1 MARVGQARASRRNN
15 SMKIEA
21 AVFRKVHE
29 PLTIETVE
37 IDEPWGHEVLV
48 RTVATG
54 VCHSDLHVVDGLGRF
69 PLDRPIVLG
78 HEGSGIVEAVGD
90 EVTSLQPG
98 DHVVACLSG
107 FCGSCAQ
114 CLSGHPNLCTG
125 GIVTRTEGGPPRL
138 SQRGAPF
145 RQFLGISSYAERML
159 LHENSLVRI
168 DPDLPLDR
176 AALVGCG
183 VLTGVGAALRSSGL
197 QAGQTVAVFGCGGV
211 GLSIIQGARIGG
223 AREIVGVDVFP
234 SKLEM
239 ARRLGATQVVNG
251 AAEDPVKAVRALTGG
266 AGVDHAFEAVGTA
279 RLVRQAIESLS
290 IRGTATIVGVLP
302 PDAMIEF
309 PWMAIRP
316 ECRVQ
321 TSRMG
326 SNRFRTDIPLYLD
339 FYRQGRLRLDEMVTK
354 RGRLGD
360 INEAFRAMKAGEVAR
375 TVLTFD

>member
-1 MARVGQARASRRNN
+1 ME
-15 SMKIEA
+15 IEA
-21 AVFRKVHE
+21 AVFRKVQE
-29 PLTIETVE
+29 PLTIETIE
-37 IDEPWGHEVLV
+37 IDAPRDREVLV
-48 RTVATG
+48 RTAATG
-54 VCHSDLHVVDGLGRF
+54 VCHSDLHVIDGIGRF

-78 HEGSGIVEAVGD
+78 HEGAGIVEAVGAG
-90 EVTSLQPG
+90 VTAVRPG

-107 FCGSCAQ
+107 FCGACPQ

-125 GIVTRTEGGPPRL
+125 GLVARPDGDTPRL
-138 SQRGAPF
+138 SQQGQPL
-145 RQFLGISSYAERML
+145 RQFINISSYAEKML

-168 DPDLPLDR
+168 DPEIPLDY

-197 QAGQTVAVFGCGGV
+197 EPGQTVAVYGCGGV
-211 GLSIIQGARIGG
+211 GLSIVQGARIGG
-223 AREIVGVDVFP
+223 ARQIIAIDQFGT
-234 SKLEM
+234 KRQM
-239 ARRLGATQVVNG
+239 AMRVGATHFINS
-251 AAEDPVKAVRALTGG
+251 AEEDPVKAVRALTGG
-266 AGVDHAFEAVGTA
+266 LGVDHAFEAVGVA
-279 RLVRQAIESLS
+279 KLVRQAIESLA

-302 PDAMIEF
+302 PEAMIEF

-316 ECRVQ
+316 ECKVQ

-339 FYRQGRLRLDEMVTK
+339 FYRQGRLDLDAMVTR
-354 RGRLGD
+354 RGRLSD